1 MVGRSK
7 RCLGRACLQPAVCSS
22 MPHCPGKR
30 CWKKEDSV
38 AVLGEQTYH
47 LRSALV
53 PFGVKLV
60 FPQLKQQVLNVI
72 TGLKACSGAEHMIY
86 KQRLHFQTV
95 YNVLLA
101 LLNPFFA

>member
-1 MVGRSK
+1 MRVPREGMLEAGGLCGRF
-7 RCLGRACLQPAVCSS
+7 
-22 MPHCPGKR
+22 
-30 CWKKEDSV
+30 
-38 AVLGEQTYH
+38 GELMYH

-53 PFGVKLV
+53 PFGVELV
-60 FPQLKQQVLNVI
+60 FPKLKQRVLNVI

-86 KQRLHFQTV
+86 KQRLHFQSV